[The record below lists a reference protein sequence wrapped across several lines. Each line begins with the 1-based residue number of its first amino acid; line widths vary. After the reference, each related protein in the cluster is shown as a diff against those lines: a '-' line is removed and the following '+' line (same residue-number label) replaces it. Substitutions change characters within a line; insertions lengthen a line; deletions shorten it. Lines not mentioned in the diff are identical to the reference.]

1 MNPNQYPADR
11 EADVVLRD
19 GSTVQVRPVQPADEP
34 RLLAFLRQDPSVNA
48 PAGET
53 LKRMEELAAAIPGG
67 AS

>member
-1 MNPNQYPADR
+1 LINLGAYAAGSNPKLDAAIAVR
-11 EADVVLRD
+11 E
-19 GSTVQVRPVQPADEP
+19 